1 MSKIN
6 PYAVENSPAY
16 KKGVRIGREQAEQ
29 RLDNTLQALS
39 ETRAERKALRAYF
52 MRQSKDVWAHWK
64 AANEEAG
71 A

>member
-29 RLDNTLQALS
+29 RVKNCLESIRKLRS
-39 ETRAERKALRAYF
+39 ENKELRA
-52 MRQSKDVWAHWK
+52 RLEVLRSSPCCR
-64 AANEEAG
+64 
-71 A
+71 